1 MIFMEEAV
9 QKPEIEA
16 VAKPVTEGT
25 ATEESKHAADS
36 DGTMAKTDKQP
47 AKRKKKEAAQKD
59 EALLFGKYSVNGII
73 VNDQSMQKY
82 VHFTPR
88 QYPNIFGRRKYRSY
102 YNSHINIVERLIT
115 KLMRGGT
122 GKKVGGK
129 VIRTEGRLQGKKIK
143 VMHVVEDAF
152 DTISKTG
159 KNPVQVLVTALESA
173 APIEDTTRV
182 RYGGISYNVA
192 VGISAR
198 RRVDVALKN
207 IALSALI
214 GAFKKKK
221 TLSQALADELLLAS
235 SKSPDS
241 YAIKKRVEVQ
251 RIAKRAR

>member
-1 MIFMEEAV
+1 MIFMEETA
-9 QKPEIEA
+9 QKPDVES
-16 VAKPVTEGT
+16 VAKPAIEGAAIEEAKHPVDADLSISKVEKQ
-25 ATEESKHAADS
+25 ATK
-36 DGTMAKTDKQP
+36 K
-47 AKRKKKEAAQKD
+47 KKKETAQKD
-59 EALLFGKYSVNGII
+59 EVLLFGKYSVNGII

-214 GAFKKKK
+214 GAFKRRR
-221 TLSQALADELLLAS
+221 LSHRHLQMSCCSL
-235 SKSPDS
+235 PPNP
-241 YAIKKRVEVQ
+241 Q
-251 RIAKRAR
+251 IAMQ